1 MSDIVIREVTP
12 AITIFS
18 KPFARFHIFPF
29 GGRSTAVKLENG
41 SSPPLPSDYK
51 KEYPAAKVVGVEPL
65 EAKKKDVLTF
75 DGLYGKDAP
84 NTTYGFEPEYSK
96 SKASSKVPF
105 FGTFGPHGK
114 VHKYFL
120 WSQSEDKRA
129 MERDAQTVAQWD
141 FERVIMC
148 HGDVIE
154 KDGNAVWREAYKW
167 FLEGKP

>member
-1 MSDIVIREVTP
+1 MFLV
-12 AITIFS
+12 
-18 KPFARFHIFPF
+18 
-29 GGRSTAVKLENG
+29 
-41 SSPPLPSDYK
+41 DYK
-51 KEYPAAKVVGVEPL
+51 REYPAAKVIGVEAL

-84 NTTYGFEPEYSK
+84 NTTYGFEPEITAVYFSGFANKDVAFYHAPSRTLIVADLLFNLPGTEQYSK
-96 SKASSKVPF
+96 SKASSKVPI

-114 VHKYFL
+114 VHKHFL
-120 WSQSEDKRA
+120 WSQGEDKRA
-129 MERDAQTVAQWD
+129 MKHDAQTVAQWD

-154 KDGNAVWREAYKW
+154 KDGNAAWREAYKW